1 MWYCFIR
8 EDLDFMQ
15 PGDPLEIQSTYAK
28 AINRF
33 LMIDISSGNITSQNN
48 AAIDVV
54 GETLCL
60 RGSCEFFTAALRL
73 LQQKGCDLLEWEDDV
88 QKIMRWELLQLT
100 KRKVVSMKSG
110 DMLSGRFSEDAQKIL
125 RENEVVFIKSREKG
139 FSAKVLS
146 SKVTDGDQDIARII
160 NKHCSPEMD
169 ILLSEPM
176 NIRQDSI
183 GKKES
188 RSFIRNNRILNASR
202 PIHSLAHT
210 VPMTLMREA
219 ERIVSHIATMG
230 NFPCNYVLD
239 LALVERDGEITTD
252 IIEFNPFG
260 TSMCYV
266 NNSVFTEGIPGLL
279 SEQNRSCYGYEYQL
293 DMQRN
298 PGRYKMKRNS
308 GEKFTYI
315 SSEQYEFL

>member
-8 EDLDFMQ
+8 EDLDFVQ
-15 PGDPLEIQSTYAK
+15 PGDPLAIQSAYAK

-33 LMIDISSGNITSQNN
+33 LVIDISTGNVVDQNN
-48 AAIDVV
+48 ASIDVESEAV
-54 GETLCL
+54 CL

-73 LQQKGCDLLEWEDDV
+73 LQQKGCDLLEQEDDV
-88 QKIMRWELLQLT
+88 QTILRWELLQLT
-100 KRKVVSMKSG
+100 KRKVVSVKAG
-110 DMLSGRFSEDAQKIL
+110 DMLSGHFWEEAQEIL

-139 FSAKVLS
+139 FSARVLS
-146 SKVTDGDQDIARII
+146 SKVTNGDRDIVRII
-160 NKHCSPEMD
+160 RKHCAPETD

-176 NIRQDSI
+176 NIKQDSI
-183 GKKES
+183 SKKES
-188 RSFIRNNRILNASR
+188 RHFIRNNRILNSSR

-219 ERIVSHIATMG
+219 EQIVSHIAATG
-230 NFPCNYVLD
+230 DFPCNYVLD
-239 LALVERDGEITTD
+239 LALVERNGETTAD

-266 NNSVFTEGIPGLL
+266 NNSIFVESIPELL
-279 SEQNRSCYGYEYQL
+279 SEQDRNCYGYEYQL
-293 DMQRN
+293 DMKRN

-308 GEKFTYI
+308 GKNFSYI
-315 SSEQYEFL
+315 PSEQYEFL